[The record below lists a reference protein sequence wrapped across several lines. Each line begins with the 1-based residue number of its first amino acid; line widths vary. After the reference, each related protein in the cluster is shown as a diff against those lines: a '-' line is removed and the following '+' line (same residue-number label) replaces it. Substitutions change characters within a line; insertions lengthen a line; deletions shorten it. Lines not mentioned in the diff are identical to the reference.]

1 MGQNLFLMSHP
12 DVSLVNMLLS
22 ITRVS
27 LVQNKCVFCQLRVH
41 FIGDSGITKTY
52 LGIQHANILQYL
64 HELNGNVHYINI
76 YNVPTLN
83 CAACKLQRVNRDERR
98 QLYNCAAYRL
108 PRFNSSRTMD
118 PADTHAVDLK
128 LPVFWVDHPRV
139 WLLQAFAVRN
149 VTADKTKYHYVVAA
163 LDQATALRVIDVL
176 EDPPQHDKYENLKR
190 RLTYIFG
197 LSRRQR
203 ADQLLD
209 IGLHSLGDRRPSQLM
224 DELLA
229 LLGSHK
235 TCMLFESIFLRCM
248 PEDIRLQLAT
258 SSFDDLRALAKTADE
273 FWQAKEQ
280 SAVVFASNTRTK
292 ISATRKP
299 VTTTSSGESPAR
311 DRNVCYYHQRFG
323 DAARKCVQPCA
334 FAGNDRAGRQ

>member
-1 MGQNLFLMSHP
+1 
-12 DVSLVNMLLS
+12 
-22 ITRVS
+22 
-27 LVQNKCVFCQLRVH
+27 
-41 FIGDSGITKTY
+41 
-52 LGIQHANILQYL
+52 
-64 HELNGNVHYINI
+64 
-76 YNVPTLN
+76 
-83 CAACKLQRVNRDERR
+83 
-98 QLYNCAAYRL
+98 
-108 PRFNSSRTMD
+108 MD
-118 PADTHAVDLK
+118 QADTHAVGLK

-139 WLLQAFAVRN
+139 WLLQAEAQFAVRN
-149 VTADKTKYHYVVAA
+149 VTADNTKYHYVVAA

-190 RLTYIFG
+190 RLTDIFG

-224 DELLA
+224 DEMLA

-235 TCMLFESIFLRCM
+235 PCMLFESIFLRCM

-258 SSFDDLRALAKTADE
+258 SNFDDLRALAKTADE

-280 SAVVFASNTRTK
+280 SAVVFVSNTRTER
-292 ISATRKP
+292 SATQKP

-311 DRNVCYYHQRFG
+311 VEMCATIINVSAMRPENAYSHALSRETTEPAVNSRYGGRRNR
-323 DAARKCVQPCA
+323 QPIVPC
-334 FAGNDRAGRQ
+334 GRTLSQTVLG

>member
-1 MGQNLFLMSHP
+1 
-12 DVSLVNMLLS
+12 
-22 ITRVS
+22 
-27 LVQNKCVFCQLRVH
+27 
-41 FIGDSGITKTY
+41 
-52 LGIQHANILQYL
+52 
-64 HELNGNVHYINI
+64 
-76 YNVPTLN
+76 
-83 CAACKLQRVNRDERR
+83 
-98 QLYNCAAYRL
+98 
-108 PRFNSSRTMD
+108 MD
-118 PADTHAVDLK
+118 PADTHAVGLK

-139 WLLQAFAVRN
+139 WLLQAEAQFAVRN
-149 VTADKTKYHYVVAA
+149 VTADNTKYHYVVAA
-163 LDQATALRVIDVL
+163 LDQAPALRVIDVL

-190 RLTYIFG
+190 RLTDIFG

-224 DELLA
+224 DEMLA

-235 TCMLFESIFLRCM
+235 PCMLFESIFLRCM
-248 PEDIRLQLAT
+248 PEDIRLQLAM

-280 SAVVFASNTRTK
+280 SAVVFASNTRTER
-292 ISATRKP
+292 SATRKP